1 MTHVI
6 ARAGLQPGT
15 YTRALPHAEDRLWPE
30 KNCYVDVWIGLAH
43 GLGLDPLAMMSFLI
57 AIDFEGDQWTFY
69 KPQHSELADLYGF
82 DVQEL
87 TVWKPLLDHA
97 VEHLGAG
104 KLISTEADAYY
115 LPDTSGTDYQRNH
128 VKTTIVLVE
137 VDTEA
142 QRCAYFHNTG
152 LHWMTG
158 EDFRKVFRV
167 DAPVDPTFLPLFA
180 EVVRLDRVV
189 QHATATLQSMA
200 MLLLRRYFD
209 RRPTHNPITK
219 FGQRFAQELPALQSQ
234 GLAHYH
240 AWAFATTRQMGS
252 GFELAALHLA
262 WLANAESGPASNVR
276 SFAPFPGPT
285 LRSQALTEAS
295 VALTEISAGAKA
307 FILKAARAVNG
318 KKPLDVTEQFGQW
331 AAAWNRAMAAIAVAL
346 QPASL
351 QPETHVV
358 AGP

>member
-6 ARAGLQPGT
+6 ACAGLQPST
-15 YTRALPHAEDRLWPE
+15 YTRAVPHAEDRLWPE
-30 KNCYVDVWIGLAH
+30 KNCYIDVWIGLAH

-87 TVWKPLLDHA
+87 TVWKSLLEHA

-128 VKTTIVLVE
+128 VKTTIVVVE

-152 LHWMTG
+152 LHWLTD

-180 EVVRLDRVV
+180 EVVRVDRLV
-189 QHATATLQSMA
+189 QHSAAVLRSMA
-200 MLLLRRYFD
+200 TVLLRRYFA
-209 RRPTHNPITK
+209 RRPQHNPIVA
-219 FGQRFAQELPALQSQ
+219 FGQRFMQELPLLQAK

-252 GFELAALHLA
+252 GFELAAMHLA
-262 WLANAESGPASNVR
+262 WLAGVADTAPTQRTHALLAAS
-276 SFAPFPGPT
+276 A
-285 LRSQALTEAS
+285 
-295 VALTEISAGAKA
+295 ALTEISAGAKA

-318 KKPLDVTEQFGQW
+318 KKPIDVTEQFGHW
-331 AAAWNRAMAAIAVAL
+331 AQAWDRAMAEIAVAL
-346 QPASL
+346 ESESGA
-351 QPETHVV
+351 V
-358 AGP
+358 ANQ